1 MDKFKTIKFTD
12 GDLSLD
18 VRVSVEDGTIWL
30 SANEI
35 AKLFNVSIATA
46 RRVIKSTYK
55 RVESDVILSSEKKS
69 KNDFI

>member
-1 MDKFKTIKFTD
+1 MDNFKTIKFTD
-12 GDLSLD
+12 GDISLD

-46 RRVIKSTYK
+46 RRVIK
-55 RVESDVILSSEKKS
+55 
-69 KNDFI
+69 